1 MKQIFPS
8 VRLRVILADDD
19 DDDRRLL
26 RRAIENVRVD
36 IALHHIENGEKLIEY
51 LSLCNGNIPD
61 LIFLDLNMPKKN
73 GLECLT
79 EIRAHKKFN
88 NTVIAIYSTSSAEKD
103 MDLSFLAGANIYIIK
118 PDNYETLKK
127 IVADILSINWQYHTS
142 RSSIENFVML
152 R

>member
-1 MKQIFPS
+1 MKQTSPS
-8 VRLRVILADDD
+8 IGLRVLLADDD
-19 DDDRRLL
+19 EDDRKLL

-36 IALHHIENGEKLIEY
+36 VALHNLDNGEKLMEY
-51 LSLCNGNIPD
+51 LSGCNGNVPD

-73 GLECLT
+73 GMDCLI

-88 NTVIAIYSTSSAEKD
+88 NTAIAIYSTSSVEKD
-103 MDLSFLAGANIYIIK
+103 MDSTFSAGANIYITK

-142 RSSIENFVML
+142 RSSIENFVMV